1 MVLPISTTHD
11 QPAHHMLEL
20 NLLEFAEWL
29 LADGSNF
36 SLFQETS
43 HYIPIIIN
51 YHPLYF
57 IIFQSDSHYI
67 PFIYPQIFLTYPEIP
82 LVSSNI
88 LKLSSLIIWHP
99 QISSIIPQIPL
110 NTPKYS
116 SDIPQIFLTYSSYI
130 LKYPLISSNI
140 LKYHL
145 TSSNILKYSSDT
157 LEYPQIFLRYSS
169 NIPQIFFTYSSHIL
183 KYPLISS
190 NIPQISG
197 RWVVTSSIPTVATT
211 FPRSRD
217 RHAAA
222 NAGAAGGWKATEGG
236 GTWAM
241 EAGFFLV
248 GGLEHDFYFPF
259 HIWDNPSHW
268 LIFFKMVKT

>member
-1 MVLPISTTHD
+1 MEVIFHCSRKHPIIF
-11 QPAHHMLEL
+11 
-20 NLLEFAEWL
+20 LLL
-29 LADGSNF
+29 SIIIHYISLYSN
-36 SLFQETS
+36 Q
-43 HYIPIIIN
+43 IPIIFPSYILRYSSHILKFLWYPQISSN
-51 YHPLYF
+51 YPHLS
-57 IIFQSDSHYI
+57 SDI
-67 PFIYPQIFLTYPEIP
+67 LKYPQIFLKYPWIP
-82 LVSSNI
+82 PN
-88 LKLSSLIIWHP
+88 
-99 QISSIIPQIPL
+99 
-110 NTPKYS
+110 
-116 SDIPQIFLTYSSYI
+116 IPQIFLKYSSYI

-145 TSSNILKYSSDT
+145 TSSNILKYSSNT

-211 FPRSRD
+211 SPRSRD

>member
-43 HYIPIIIN
+43 HYILIIIN

-88 LKLSSLIIWHP
+88 L
-99 QISSIIPQIPL
+99 
-110 NTPKYS
+110 T
-116 SDIPQIFLTYSSYI
+116 
-130 LKYPLISSNI
+130 
-140 LKYHL
+140 YHL
-145 TSSNILKYSSDT
+145 TSSNILKYSSNT

-169 NIPQIFFTYSSHIL
+169 NIPHISWNIL
-183 KYPLISS
+183 WYPQISS
-190 NIPQISG
+190 NII
-197 RWVVTSSIPTVATT
+197 
-211 FPRSRD
+211 
-217 RHAAA
+217 
-222 NAGAAGGWKATEGG
+222 
-236 GTWAM
+236 
-241 EAGFFLV
+241 
-248 GGLEHDFYFPF
+248 
-259 HIWDNPSHW
+259 
-268 LIFFKMVKT
+268 